1 MLFQC
6 IDSLLTRWLNV
17 MKWGIWMSPIWA
29 ALNKKLAL
37 FMNDYNGAL
46 KHHRCRRCR
55 YKDGTNA
62 SQCQRFLVKS
72 IFTFMRLFFF
82 KNTFSQL
89 FKQSSAR
96 TSKIP
101 AAPQVGPG
109 RFDLFA
115 LIVNWSASPRALK
128 PKESTNWGATAFL
141 LKILIKHHLLIF
153 LFPFQMLTFL
163 NFLRPCKHM

>member
-1 MLFQC
+1 
-6 IDSLLTRWLNV
+6 

-62 SQCQRFLVKS
+62 SQCQSFLLKT
-72 IFTFMRLFFF
+72 IFTFMLFFF
-82 KNTFSQL
+82 FFLKHFSTTFQTLVCTNMENYSCATGRSWEVLPLCPDCQL
-89 FKQSSAR
+89 VCQSTCTSAEKVHKWR
-96 TSKIP
+96 SCCVFTENFNKTS
-101 AAPQVGPG
+101 
-109 RFDLFA
+109 
-115 LIVNWSASPRALK
+115 LIN
-128 PKESTNWGATAFL
+128 
-141 LKILIKHHLLIF
+141 F